1 MRSTRRRWHI
11 FSDTRSSSSNNNS
24 KMKMRFPPVSDYDA
38 RARPRHTAA
47 ADLPYYFL
55 PGGAVQDLV
64 QPADPGAVG
73 APHVPPHRHRAV
85 REGDAAASLEPGVAV
100 CVQPPH
106 GAGPGHHL
114 RTARGGAGCWTTI
127 SPTICA
133 TGRRTWRR
141 CWRRAATC
149 REPFLLRFS
158 ALFADRVVAV
168 DARQGTY
175 YGVHGE
181 GMQVAGP
188 LLRLHEP
195 EARLPGHLP
204 ALSLHSYWLW
214 KQHVWETRYSKKN
227 APATSSRGQEVY
239 GCIDSLPWLRASN
252 IRMPP
257 SRGPNNMLTAL
268 ACRNQQ
274 RPSIHI
280 ATRKHNSPS
289 IIL

>member
-168 DARQGTY
+168 AVDARQDTY
-175 YGVHGE
+175 YGSTARGCKWLDPCFVYMNPRPGY
-181 GMQVAGP
+181 QVTFLPYHCIRTGCGNNMSGKQDTVRKTL
-188 LLRLHEP
+188 LLRVVVGRRFMGVLIP
-195 EARLPGHLP
+195 CPGCV
-204 ALSLHSYWLW
+204 
-214 KQHVWETRYSKKN
+214 Q
-227 APATSSRGQEVY
+227 ATYACHPLGDRIT
-239 GCIDSLPWLRASN
+239 CSLPWRAGISN
-252 IRMPP
+252 AHP
-257 SRGPNNMLTAL
+257 STLLLANTTAP
-268 ACRNQQ
+268 Q
-274 RPSIHI
+274 
-280 ATRKHNSPS
+280 
-289 IIL
+289 